1 MNKITLG
8 FSPCPNDTFIFDA
21 MVHHKIDT
29 EGLEFDYFM
38 ADVEELNTKAFNGI
52 PDVCKV
58 SYHAYLHLINEY
70 ILLNSGSALGNDV
83 GPLFISKKDLTDKNL
98 ADVSVAIPGKYTTA
112 NLLLSIAYPQI
123 KEKNKKELLFS
134 DIESKLLNKE
144 LDAGVI
150 IHENRFTYHK
160 RGLKLIADLGK
171 RWFELTQQPIPLGGI
186 VIKRNLDKEIIN
198 SVNRI
203 LKKSVEYAFANPK
216 SPMDFIRCNA
226 QEMEEEVMLKHIN
239 LYVNKY
245 SIELGDKGRKAIET
259 LFNLAFEKGLIDKF
273 PEKELFL

>member
-1 MNKITLG
+1 MNKKITLG
-8 FSPCPNDTFIFDA
+8 FSPCPNDTFTFDA

-58 SYHAYLHLINEY
+58 SYHAYLHLINDY
-70 ILLNSGSALGNDV
+70 ILLNSGSALGDDV
-83 GPLFISKKDLTDKNL
+83 GPLFISKKDLSNHNL
-98 ADVSVAIPGKYTTA
+98 NDISVAIPGNYTTA
-112 NLLLSIAYPQI
+112 NLLLSIAYP
-123 KEKNKKELLFS
+123 EVKNKKEVLFS
-134 DIESKLLNKE
+134 DIETKLLNE
-144 LDAGVI
+144 DFDAGVI

-186 VIKRNLDKEIIN
+186 VIKRNLDKDIIN

-203 LKKSVEYAFANPK
+203 LKKSVEYAFANPE
-216 SPMDFIRCNA
+216 SPMGFIRCNA
-226 QEMEEEVMLKHIN
+226 QEMEEEVMMKHIN
-239 LYVNKY
+239 LYVNQY
-245 SIELGDKGRKAIET
+245 SVELGDKGRKAVET
-259 LFNLAFEKGLIDKF
+259 LFNLAFAKGLIDTF
-273 PEKELFL
+273 PQKELFL

>member
-1 MNKITLG
+1 MNKISLG

-52 PDVCKV
+52 PDVCKI
-58 SYHAYLHLINEY
+58 SYHAYLHLINDY
-70 ILLNSGSALGNDV
+70 ILLNSGSALGDDV

-112 NLLLSIAYPQI
+112 NLLLSIAYPEI
-123 KEKNKKELLFS
+123 KNKKEVLFS
-134 DIESKLLNKE
+134 DIESKLLNEE

-186 VIKRNLDKEIIN
+186 VIKRNLDKDIIN

-216 SPMDFIRCNA
+216 SPMDFIKCNA
-226 QEMEEEVMLKHIN
+226 QEMEEDVMLKHIN

-273 PEKELFL
+273 QGKELFL

>member
-1 MNKITLG
+1 MNKKITLG

-58 SYHAYLHLINEY
+58 SYHAYLHLINDY
-70 ILLNSGSALGNDV
+70 ILLNSGSALGDDV
-83 GPLFISKKDLTDKNL
+83 GPLFISKKDLFIQNL
-98 ADVSVAIPGKYTTA
+98 NDISVAIPGKYTTA
-112 NLLLSIAYPQI
+112 NLLLSIAYP
-123 KEKNKKELLFS
+123 EVKNKKEVLFS
-134 DIESKLLNKE
+134 DIETKLLNE
-144 LDAGVI
+144 DFDAGVI

-186 VIKRNLDKEIIN
+186 VIKRNLDKDIIN

-203 LKKSVEYAFANPK
+203 LKKSVEYAFANPD
-216 SPMDFIRCNA
+216 SPMGFIRCNA
-226 QEMEEEVMLKHIN
+226 QEMEEEVMMKHIN
-239 LYVNKY
+239 LYVNQY
-245 SIELGDKGRKAIET
+245 SIELGDKGKKAVET
-259 LFNLAFEKGLIDKF
+259 LFNLAFAKGLIDTF
-273 PEKELFL
+273 PQKELFL

>member
-1 MNKITLG
+1 MNKISLG

-52 PDVCKV
+52 PDVCKI
-58 SYHAYLHLINEY
+58 SYHAYLHLIIDY
-70 ILLNSGSALGNDV
+70 ILLNSGSALGDDV

-112 NLLLSIAYPQI
+112 NLLLSIAYPEI
-123 KEKNKKELLFS
+123 KNKKEVLFS
-134 DIESKLLNKE
+134 DIESKLLNEE

-186 VIKRNLDKEIIN
+186 VIKRNLDKDIIN

-216 SPMDFIRCNA
+216 SPMDFIKCNA
-226 QEMEEEVMLKHIN
+226 QEMEEDVMLKHIN

-273 PEKELFL
+273 QGKELFL

>member
-70 ILLNSGSALGNDV
+70 ILLNSGSALGDDV

-98 ADVSVAIPGKYTTA
+98 ANVSVAIPGKYTTA

>member
-70 ILLNSGSALGNDV
+70 ILLNSGSALGDDV
-83 GPLFISKKDLTDKNL
+83 GPLFISKKDLSNQNL
-98 ADVSVAIPGKYTTA
+98 NDICVAIPGKYTTA
-112 NLLLSIAYPQI
+112 NLLLSIAYPEI
-123 KEKNKKELLFS
+123 KNKKEVLFS
-134 DIESKLLNKE
+134 DIETKLLNE
-144 LDAGVI
+144 EIDAGVI

-203 LKKSVEYAFANPK
+203 LKKSVEYAFANPE
-216 SPMDFIRCNA
+216 SPMGFIRCNA
-226 QEMEEEVMLKHIN
+226 QEMEEEVMMKHIN

-245 SIELGDKGRKAIET
+245 SIELGDKGKKAVET
-259 LFNLAFEKGLIDKF
+259 LFNLAFAKGLIDTF
-273 PEKELFL
+273 PQKELFL

>member
-1 MNKITLG
+1 MNKKITLG
-8 FSPCPNDTFIFDA
+8 FSPCPNDTFTFDA

-58 SYHAYLHLINEY
+58 SYHAYLHLINDY
-70 ILLNSGSALGNDV
+70 ILLNSGSALGDDV
-83 GPLFISKKDLTDKNL
+83 GPLFISKKDLSNHNL
-98 ADVSVAIPGKYTTA
+98 NDISVAIPGNYTTA
-112 NLLLSIAYPQI
+112 NLLLSIAYP
-123 KEKNKKELLFS
+123 EVKNKKEVLFS
-134 DIESKLLNKE
+134 DIETKLLNE
-144 LDAGVI
+144 DFDAGVI

-186 VIKRNLDKEIIN
+186 VIKRNLDKDIIN

-203 LKKSVEYAFANPK
+203 LKKSVEYAFANPD
-216 SPMDFIRCNA
+216 SPMGFIRCNA
-226 QEMEEEVMLKHIN
+226 QEMEEEVMMKHIN
-239 LYVNKY
+239 LYVNQY
-245 SIELGDKGRKAIET
+245 SVELGDKGRKAVET
-259 LFNLAFEKGLIDKF
+259 LFNLAFAKGLIDTF
-273 PEKELFL
+273 PQKELFL

>member
-1 MNKITLG
+1 MNKKITLG

-58 SYHAYLHLINEY
+58 SYHAYLHLINDY
-70 ILLNSGSALGNDV
+70 ILLNSGSALGDDV
-83 GPLFISKKDLTDKNL
+83 GPLFISKKDLSNHNL
-98 ADVSVAIPGKYTTA
+98 NDISVAIPGNYTTA
-112 NLLLSIAYPQI
+112 NLLLSIAYPEI
-123 KEKNKKELLFS
+123 KNKEEVLFS
-134 DIESKLLNKE
+134 DIETKLLNE
-144 LDAGVI
+144 DFDAGVI

-203 LKKSVEYAFANPK
+203 LKKSVEYAFANPE
-216 SPMDFIRCNA
+216 SPMGFIRCNA
-226 QEMEEEVMLKHIN
+226 QEMEEEVMMKHIN
-239 LYVNKY
+239 LYVNQY
-245 SIELGDKGRKAIET
+245 SVELGDKGKKAVET
-259 LFNLAFEKGLIDKF
+259 LFNLAFAKGIIDTF
-273 PEKELFL
+273 PQKELFL

>member
-1 MNKITLG
+1 MNKKITLG

-58 SYHAYLHLINEY
+58 SYHAYLHLINDY
-70 ILLNSGSALGNDV
+70 ILLNSGSALGDDV
-83 GPLFISKKDLTDKNL
+83 GPLFISKKDLSNQNL
-98 ADVSVAIPGKYTTA
+98 ADISVAIPGKFTTA
-112 NLLLSIAYPQI
+112 NLLLSIAYP
-123 KEKNKKELLFS
+123 EVKNKKEVLFS
-134 DIESKLLNKE
+134 DIETKLLNE
-144 LDAGVI
+144 EFDAGVI

-186 VIKRNLDKEIIN
+186 VIKRNLDKDIIN

-203 LKKSVEYAFANPK
+203 LKKSVEYAFANPE
-216 SPMDFIRCNA
+216 SPMGFIRCNA
-226 QEMEEEVMLKHIN
+226 QEMEEEVMMKHIN
-239 LYVNKY
+239 LYVNQY
-245 SIELGDKGRKAIET
+245 SIELGDKGKKAVET
-259 LFNLAFEKGLIDKF
+259 LFNLAFAKGLIDTF
-273 PEKELFL
+273 PQKELFL

>member
-58 SYHAYLHLINEY
+58 SYHAYLHLINDY
-70 ILLNSGSALGNDV
+70 ILLNSGSALGDDV
-83 GPLFISKKDLTDKNL
+83 GPLFISKKDLSNHNL
-98 ADVSVAIPGKYTTA
+98 NDISVAIPGNYTTA
-112 NLLLSIAYPQI
+112 NLLLSIAYP
-123 KEKNKKELLFS
+123 EVKNKKEVLFS
-134 DIESKLLNKE
+134 DIETKLLNE
-144 LDAGVI
+144 DFDAGVI

-186 VIKRNLDKEIIN
+186 VIKRNLDKDIIN

-203 LKKSVEYAFANPK
+203 LKKSVEYAFANPE
-216 SPMDFIRCNA
+216 SPMGFIRCNA
-226 QEMEEEVMLKHIN
+226 QEMEEEVMMKHIN
-239 LYVNKY
+239 LYVNQY
-245 SIELGDKGRKAIET
+245 SVELGDKGRKAVET
-259 LFNLAFEKGLIDKF
+259 LFNLAFAKGLIDTF
-273 PEKELFL
+273 PQKELFL

>member
-38 ADVEELNTKAFNGI
+38 ADVEELNAKAFNCI

-58 SYHAYLHLINEY
+58 SYHAYLHLINDY
-70 ILLNSGSALGNDV
+70 ILLNSGSALGDDV
-83 GPLFISKKDLTDKNL
+83 GPLFISKKDLSNQNL
-98 ADVSVAIPGKYTTA
+98 ADISVAIPGKFTTA
-112 NLLLSIAYPQI
+112 NLLLSIAYP
-123 KEKNKKELLFS
+123 EVKNKKEVLFS
-134 DIESKLLNKE
+134 DIETKLLNE
-144 LDAGVI
+144 EFDAGVI

-186 VIKRNLDKEIIN
+186 VIRRNLDKDIIN

-203 LKKSVEYAFANPK
+203 LKKSVEYAFANPD
-216 SPMDFIRCNA
+216 SPMGFIRCNA
-226 QEMEEEVMLKHIN
+226 QEMEEEVMMKHIN
-239 LYVNKY
+239 LYVNQY
-245 SIELGDKGRKAIET
+245 SVELGDKGRKAVET
-259 LFNLAFEKGLIDKF
+259 LFNLAFAKGLIDTN
-273 PEKELFL
+273 PQKELFL

>member
-1 MNKITLG
+1 MNKKITLG

-58 SYHAYLHLINEY
+58 SYHAYLHLINDY
-70 ILLNSGSALGNDV
+70 ILLNSGSALGDDV
-83 GPLFISKKDLTDKNL
+83 GPLFISKKDLSNHNL
-98 ADVSVAIPGKYTTA
+98 NDISVAIPGNYTTA
-112 NLLLSIAYPQI
+112 NLLLSIAYP
-123 KEKNKKELLFS
+123 EVKNKKEVLFS
-134 DIESKLLNKE
+134 DIETKLLNE
-144 LDAGVI
+144 DFDAGVI

-186 VIKRNLDKEIIN
+186 VIKRNLDKDIIN

-203 LKKSVEYAFANPK
+203 LKKSVEYAFANPD
-216 SPMDFIRCNA
+216 SPMGFIRCNA
-226 QEMEEEVMLKHIN
+226 QEMEEEVMMKHIN
-239 LYVNKY
+239 LYVNQY
-245 SIELGDKGRKAIET
+245 SVELGDKGRKAVET
-259 LFNLAFEKGLIDKF
+259 LFNLAFAKGLIDTF
-273 PEKELFL
+273 PQKELFL

>member
-1 MNKITLG
+1 MNKKITLG

-58 SYHAYLHLINEY
+58 SYHAYLHLINDY
-70 ILLNSGSALGNDV
+70 ILLNSGSALGDDV
-83 GPLFISKKDLTDKNL
+83 GPLFISKKDLFIQNL
-98 ADVSVAIPGKYTTA
+98 NDISVAIPGKYTTA
-112 NLLLSIAYPQI
+112 NLLLSIAYP
-123 KEKNKKELLFS
+123 EVKNKKEVLFS
-134 DIESKLLNKE
+134 DIETKLLNE
-144 LDAGVI
+144 EFDAGVI

-186 VIKRNLDKEIIN
+186 VIKRNLDKEIIK

-203 LKKSVEYAFANPK
+203 LKKSVEYAFANPE
-216 SPMDFIRCNA
+216 SPMGFIRCNA
-226 QEMEEEVMLKHIN
+226 QEMEEEVMMKHIN
-239 LYVNKY
+239 LYVNQY
-245 SIELGDKGRKAIET
+245 SVELGDKGRKAVET
-259 LFNLAFEKGLIDKF
+259 LFNLAFAKGLIDTF
-273 PEKELFL
+273 PQKELFL